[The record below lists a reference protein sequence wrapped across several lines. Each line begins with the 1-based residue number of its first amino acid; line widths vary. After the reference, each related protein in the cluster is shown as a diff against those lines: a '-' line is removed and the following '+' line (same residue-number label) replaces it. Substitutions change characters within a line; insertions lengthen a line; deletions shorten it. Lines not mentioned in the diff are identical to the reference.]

1 MHGTVEG
8 SGHGPG
14 RDFSEFRQHWR
25 PLLGAF
31 LGMGSALSLNAYLLS
46 IFAPYLI
53 EEFGWTR
60 SQWAMLGIVQVLMLI
75 CLPVAGRLADLFG
88 VRRVAA
94 FGALTF
100 PLFLIAITMMDGS
113 IHTYLA
119 IYITQTII
127 GSTTT
132 ATVYSRVVAGAY
144 SVRRGLAL
152 GICGS
157 SPPLFAAL
165 GSPII
170 TAFVEQH
177 GWRAGY
183 WAVAAFCAVC
193 AVLTLALLPPHSKE
207 PGTTAAAPRRRGDYR
222 TIAAMPVFWIMLTA
236 TFLVNL
242 PFTLATSQLKM
253 VVLDQGLTD
262 STAALLVSVFA
273 IGSIAGRVLSGAA
286 LDYLPGH
293 VIAAVGFGLP
303 FVGLVVLASPWDSP
317 PAVTVAILLIGV
329 SFGGEG
335 DVIPYLVTRYFGIA
349 VYSTVLGLLSAA
361 MGTAMAAGNAILSVV
376 LERTDSFDIYL
387 YTAAATSFIGSALF
401 LLLGQE
407 RFRRPAFA

>member
-1 MHGTVEG
+1 MHGTAQGPAQG
-8 SGHGPG
+8 SG

-60 SQWAMLGIVQVLMLI
+60 SQWAMLGIVQILMLV

-100 PLFLIAITMMDGS
+100 PLFLIAITMMNGS
-113 IHTYLA
+113 IETYLT
-119 IYITQTII
+119 IYIAQTII

-132 ATVYSRVVAGAY
+132 STVYSRVVAGAY

-157 SPPLFAAL
+157 SPPIFAAL
-165 GSPII
+165 GSPLI

-183 WAVAAFCAVC
+183 WVVAAFCAVC
-193 AVLTLALLPPHSKE
+193 AVATLMLLPRHAEE
-207 PGTTAAAPRRRGDYR
+207 PGTTAKAPKRRGDYR
-222 TIAAMPVFWIMLTA
+222 AIAAMPVFWIMLIA

-273 IGSIAGRVLSGAA
+273 IGSIVGRVLSGAA

-293 VIAAVGFGLP
+293 IIAAVGFGLP
-303 FVGLVVLASPWDSP
+303 FVGLVMLASPWDSS
-317 PAVTVAILLIGV
+317 AVVTVAILLIGV

-361 MGTAMAAGNAILSVV
+361 MGTAMAAGNAILGVV

-387 YTAAATSFIGSALF
+387 YTAAATSFIGSCLF

-407 RFRRPAFA
+407 RFRHPVLS

>member
-1 MHGTVEG
+1 MHGVVDG
-8 SGHGPG
+8 SAQGSG

-60 SQWAMLGIVQVLMLI
+60 SQWAMLGIVQVLMLV
-75 CLPVAGRLADLFG
+75 CLPIAGRLADLFG

-100 PLFLIAITMMDGS
+100 PLFLIAITMMNGS
-113 IHTYLA
+113 IQTYLV
-119 IYITQTII
+119 IYIAQTII

-132 ATVYSRVVAGAY
+132 AMVYSRVVAGAF

-152 GICGS
+152 GIAGS
-157 SPPLFAAL
+157 SPPLVAAL
-165 GSPII
+165 GSPFI

-183 WAVAAFCAVC
+183 WMVAAFCAVC
-193 AVLTLALLPPHSKE
+193 AVATLALLPRHAQE
-207 PGTTAAAPRRRGDYR
+207 PGSSAAKPRRRGDYR
-222 TIAAMPVFWIMLTA
+222 AIAAMPVFWIMLTA

-293 VIAAVGFGLP
+293 IIAAVGFGLP
-303 FVGLVVLASPWDSP
+303 FVGLVMLASPWDSA

-335 DVIPYLVTRYFGIA
+335 DIIPYLVTRYFGIA

-361 MGTAMAAGNAILSVV
+361 MGTAMAAGNAILGVV
-376 LERTDSFDIYL
+376 LDRTDSFDIYL
-387 YTAAATSFIGSALF
+387 YTAAATSFVGSALF
-401 LLLGQE
+401 LLLGRE
-407 RFRRPAFA
+407 RYRKG

>member
-1 MHGTVEG
+1 MHGKAPGPGQG
-8 SGHGPG
+8 SG

-25 PLLGAF
+25 PFLGAF
-31 LGMGSALSLNAYLLS
+31 LGMGSALSLNAYILS
-46 IFAPYLI
+46 IFAPYFI
-53 EEFGWTR
+53 DEFGWTR
-60 SQWAMLGIVQVLMLI
+60 SQWAMLGIVQVLMLV
-75 CLPVAGRLADLFG
+75 CLPIAGRLADLYG

-100 PLFLIAITMMDGS
+100 PLFLVAITMMDGS
-113 IHTYLA
+113 IQTYLV
-119 IYITQTII
+119 IYIVQTII

-132 ATVYSRVVAGAY
+132 ATVYSRVVAGAF
-144 SVRRGLAL
+144 SIRRGLAL
-152 GICGS
+152 GIVGS

-165 GSPII
+165 GSPFIS
-170 TAFVEQH
+170 AFVEQH

-183 WAVAAFCAVC
+183 WLVAVFCAIC
-193 AVLTLALLPPHSKE
+193 AAATLALLPRHAQE
-207 PGTTAAAPRRRGDYR
+207 PGSTAAKPRRRGDYR
-222 TIAAMPVFWIMLTA
+222 AIAAMPVFWIMLAA

-293 VIAAVGFGLP
+293 IIAAIGFGLP
-303 FVGLVVLASPWDSP
+303 FIGLVMLASPWDTT
-317 PAVTVAILLIGV
+317 PAVTVAILLIGL

-361 MGTAMAAGNAILSVV
+361 MGSAMALGNVILGIV
-376 LERTDSFDIYL
+376 LARTDSFDIYL
-387 YTAAATSFIGSALF
+387 YTAAAASFIGSAMF
-401 LLLGQE
+401 LLLG
-407 RFRRPAFA
+407 RKRYMRPALT

>member
-1 MHGTVEG
+1 MHGLAEG
-8 SGHGPG
+8 PAQGSG

-60 SQWAMLGIVQVLMLI
+60 SQWAMLGIVQILMLV

-113 IHTYLA
+113 IQTYLI
-119 IYITQTII
+119 IYIAQTII

-144 SVRRGLAL
+144 SMRRGLAL
-152 GICGS
+152 AICGS

-165 GSPII
+165 GSPFI
-170 TAFVEQH
+170 TAFVDQH

-183 WAVAAFCAVC
+183 WAVAAFCAAC
-193 AVLTLALLPPHSKE
+193 AVLTLALLPSHSKE

-222 TIAAMPVFWIMLTA
+222 AIAAMPVFWIMLTA

-273 IGSIAGRVLSGAA
+273 IGSIFGRILSGTA

-293 VIAAVGFGLP
+293 IIAAVGFGLP
-303 FVGLVVLASPWDSP
+303 FIGLVMLASPWDTA

-335 DVIPYLVTRYFGIA
+335 DIIPYLVTRYFGIA
-349 VYSTVLGLLSAA
+349 VYGTVLGLLSAA
-361 MGTAMAAGNAILSVV
+361 MGTAMAAGNAILGVV

-407 RFRRPAFA
+407 RFRRPALS